1 MNDRI
6 PALLLNAPVLT
17 ADGIYSMRTI
27 SLEQA
32 RRLAAQ
38 HGIDSAIGHDATA
51 AILSTLLG
59 LSVPVMRKRVVQV
72 TSQTAIV
79 FRLLERLPEGVVLAR
94 VEEIEALGYEFA
106 QLDRLS

>member
-79 FRLLERLPEGVVLAR
+79 FRLPEGVVLAR